1 MGFRWSGLAGFG
13 LSLPVAIA
21 ASRILG
27 QRSAS
32 RNRCPGNP
40 ELAIGWSQSLAR
52 GSWHGDRLV
61 AITESISNNLSVTL
75 NIHFDFMSISLRC
88 RFGSILR
95 SLQVRRHSEFIR
107 FHFDF
112 TSFALRFQVDVTSIS
127 LRFHSEFTLMSLRP
141 HCRRM
146 TGRFVVCVPVIR
158 CFDNCLGCVVACVG
172 CDWSLKVYR
181 LYLSIVVKFEAHG

>member
-27 QRSAS
+27 QRSAG

-75 NIHFDFMSISLRC
+75 NIHFDFMSISLRVDFEVTASSTSL
-88 RFGSILR
+88 RILFGFTLISHRLHFGFKST
-95 SLQVRRHSEFIR
+95 SLQFRYDFILNL
-107 FHFDF
+107 H
-112 TSFALRFQVDVTSIS
+112 
-127 LRFHSEFTLMSLRP
+127 
-141 HCRRM
+141 
-146 TGRFVVCVPVIR
+146 
-158 CFDNCLGCVVACVG
+158 
-172 CDWSLKVYR
+172 
-181 LYLSIVVKFEAHG
+181 